1 MEFSIIDSKLFTSVF
16 DIMKQ
21 FSEQTKIKIHP
32 NGIHLQSVDD
42 ANVSI
47 IDIHFKKEYF
57 TDYNITK
64 EIIHDFSLSDI
75 CKILKICSK
84 SHLIHFIFDNNIL
97 KINAATNEQY
107 TNKTFEINSIITR
120 DTFINLENLRSTN
133 LYNINLDSKNLQN
146 IFNELFI
153 FSDDVSIELQ
163 EQHLKFYT
171 TNDTINTQYIL
182 QHNENKNNTALSKYS
197 LNYLSKYKL
206 CSSFENTTLKF
217 NSNSPLL
224 LINKNEYIESHFIL
238 SPKVIDIE

>member
-16 DIMKQ
+16 DNMKQ
-21 FSEQTKIKIHP
+21 FSDQTKIKIHP
-32 NGIHLQSVDD
+32 NGLHIQSIDD

-47 IDIHFKKEYF
+47 IDIHLHKNYF
-57 TDYNITK
+57 TDYNITS
-64 EIIHDFSLSDI
+64 EQIFDFVLSDI
-75 CKILKICSK
+75 SKILKICSK
-84 SHLIHFIFDNNIL
+84 SRLIHFVFDNNIL
-97 KINAATNEQY
+97 KISANTSEHDI
-107 TNKTFEINSIITR
+107 KKIFEINSIVTK
-120 DTFINLENLRSTN
+120 DSFLNLQNLRSSN
-133 LYNINLDSKNLQN
+133 LHNFDLDSKNLQN

-153 FSDDVSIELQ
+153 FSDDVCIELQ
-163 EQHLKFYT
+163 QHLKFYT

-206 CSSFENTTLKF
+206 CSSFENTILKF